1 MFESEWPTDTLQ
13 VLLKAISDRNQV
25 HIGITGL
32 DLLSALI
39 TVINGVHTDTAAAP
53 APSAVQARGT
63 MLTGL

>member
-1 MFESEWPTDTLQ
+1 MAQEK
-13 VLLKAISDRNQV
+13 VLHIALKISDHTHH
-25 HIGITGL
+25 HIEITGL

-63 MLTGL
+63 TLTAL